1 MKTVAILF
9 ANPKGNIGD
18 FAILDA
24 MLRDIAWRF
33 PGRRIDV
40 FWHGFLKA
48 DEVRLAAF
56 QAADGT
62 PDFAVAG
69 GTFFRVVPPKLKR
82 LYRLKLW
89 PWVQR
94 ILINQLVRDSLPEA
108 KRFAEHEAVFL
119 AGGDQWNGM
128 DLGVSMFATLLAVAR
143 YNPEIY
149 QFPFSLN
156 PAARRFNLDAD
167 LRRYF
172 GTIRAPLIVRDGIT
186 HDVMKEIGI
195 PTILGHD
202 TVFSLSDL
210 GQAVPPLADRDSNRI
225 LLVLTGPH
233 NRQLLRKT
241 LGGALE
247 RLQGCGRPVEMLT
260 TCWTEDLE
268 VYTEL
273 GERFGAKVRAPMTW
287 QETVSEL
294 KQSAVVV
301 TDRLH
306 CLILGTFAECTLFPV
321 ADRKK
326 AEAFVRDS
334 GIPHHA
340 PRMEDVTPDALEAA
354 IADRSAILAKIRAY
368 RDMAANRDTA
378 PRQLSPEMTR
388 P

>member
-24 MLRDIAWRF
+24 MLRDIAGRF
-33 PGRRIDV
+33 RGRRIDV
-40 FWHGFLKA
+40 FWHGFLQA
-48 DEVRLAAF
+48 DEARLAAF

-69 GTFFRVVPPKLKR
+69 GTFFRAVPPKLKR

-94 ILINQLVRDSLPEA
+94 ILINQLVRDGLPEA
-108 KRFAEHEAVFL
+108 KRFAEYEAVFL

-128 DLGVSMFATLLAVAR
+128 DLGVSMFATLRTVAR
-143 YNPEIY
+143 CNPEVY
-149 QFPFSLN
+149 QYPFSLN

-195 PTILGHD
+195 PTTLGHD
-202 TVFSLSDL
+202 TVFSLSYV
-210 GQAVPPLADRDSNRI
+210 GQALPPLADRDPNRI

-233 NRQLLRKT
+233 NRDLLRKT

-268 VYTEL
+268 IYTEL

-321 ADRKK
+321 GDRKK
-326 AEAFVRDS
+326 AEAFIRDT
-334 GIPHHA
+334 GTPHHVA
-340 PRMEDVTPDALEAA
+340 TMEGIMPDRLEAA
-354 IADRSAILAKIRAY
+354 ISDRDAVLAAIRDY
-368 RDMAANRDTA
+368 RDSAANRDTT
-378 PRQLSPEMTR
+378 PRHIGR
-388 P
+388 